1 MRKMVGSKIY
11 IHVFN
16 IKWNKYFIFIFIWK
30 FEKTDE
36 DDKQISRELA
46 AADKDGQTYLPE
58 KTYKVTVVT
67 GDRYGAGTG

>member
-1 MRKMVGSKIY
+1 MNIY
-11 IHVFN
+11 C
-16 IKWNKYFIFIFIWK
+16 YFFFFEN